1 MIYFNQQVHALY
13 KGAKMKSP
21 NLLLISVAFAVLGT
35 SALAKS
41 KSDIRD
47 VTGCLSPGNS
57 AKEFVLNGDDGSMWE
72 VRSSRVNLAKH
83 VGHTITVTGVV
94 SHAMMHNLKED
105 TKDVAKDTGAKK
117 SSSEHGHL
125 KVTNVKM
132 VSDSCRK

>member
-1 MIYFNQQVHALY
+1 
-13 KGAKMKSP
+13 MKSP
-21 NLLLISVAFAVLGT
+21 NLLLICMAVAVFST

-47 VTGCLSPGNS
+47 ITGCLSQGNN

-72 VRSSRVNLAKH
+72 VGSSRVNLAKH
-83 VGHTITVTGVV
+83 IGHTITVTGVV

-117 SSSEHGHL
+117 SNSEHGHL
-125 KVTNVKM
+125 KVTTVKM

>member
-1 MIYFNQQVHALY
+1 
-13 KGAKMKSP
+13 MKSP
-21 NLLLISVAFAVLGT
+21 NLLLICRAVAVFST
-35 SALAKS
+35 TALAKS

-47 VTGCLSPGNS
+47 ITGCLSQGNN

-72 VRSSRVNLAKH
+72 VGSSRVNLAKH
-83 VGHTITVTGVV
+83 IGHTITVTGVV

-117 SSSEHGHL
+117 SNSEHGHL
-125 KVTNVKM
+125 KVTTVKM

>member
-57 AKEFVLNGDDGSMWE
+57 AKRNAGDRRDVPRFFTSSATE
-72 VRSSRVNLAKH
+72 VSR
-83 VGHTITVTGVV
+83 I
-94 SHAMMHNLKED
+94 
-105 TKDVAKDTGAKK
+105 
-117 SSSEHGHL
+117 
-125 KVTNVKM
+125 
-132 VSDSCRK
+132 C